1 MKWGVDG
8 DIIVYSVAY
17 AAKDDP
23 VEYALKSTRS
33 AVEQIMFDVGADSIG
48 LFLTGK
54 GNYRIG
60 LDPDYPYKG
69 NRKSERPAHFQAI
82 KDYMVHTLG
91 AVVFENEEAD
101 DALGY
106 YAVQDGYGIA
116 TIDKDLDGV
125 PGVHYNWKRK
135 EIYYVAPEDADRFFY
150 KQLLTGDSTDNIPG
164 LYKRTGVKAMR
175 KTFEVLEAMDDPK
188 EMYAHVRQVY
198 LDAVYDQGMS
208 SDVNDVER
216 WLLTQARSLWIRRE
230 RDQTWEVPD
239 ATQDT

>member
-8 DIIVYSVAY
+8 DIIVYSVAF

-33 AVEQIMFDVGADSIG
+33 AVEQIMFDVKADSIG

-69 NRKSERPAHFQAI
+69 NRKSERPAHFHAI
-82 KDYMVHTLG
+82 KDYMVETLG
-91 AVVFENEEAD
+91 AVVFEDEEAD

-106 YAVQDGYGIA
+106 HAVQDGWGIA
-116 TIDKDLDGV
+116 TIDKDLDGI
-125 PGVHYNWKRK
+125 PGWHYNWKRK
-135 EIYYVAPEDADRFFY
+135 EVYMVGPEDADRFFY

-164 LYKRTGVKAMR
+164 LFKRTGVKAMK
-175 KTFEVLEAMDDPK
+175 KTFEPLEYMDNTRD
-188 EMYAHVRQVY
+188 MYDHVRQIY
-198 LDAVYDQGMS
+198 LDAVADQMMS
-208 SDVNDVER
+208 SDVDDVER

-230 RDQTWEVPD
+230 RGEVWGVPNG
-239 ATQDT
+239 QES